1 MKLLRFWLFFAAI
14 FSLLLIG
21 ACDED
26 NPPAP
31 VPPFQDLDVDACMT
45 TVAPDTFEIMTWNV
59 EQFPL
64 DVQITISQLKKIIE
78 KQDPDIIA
86 MQEITSEIW
95 LKRLTDSLSGWD
107 YQIFPD
113 DYLSLAY
120 LYKTSEVNV
129 INDVEPVFTDNFFAF
144 PRPALHF
151 VVSHTNGQ
159 AIHFFNLHLKC
170 CDGAENF
177 ERRDSASSM
186 LKRYIDTNLNDQP
199 VIILGDFND
208 EISSQSA
215 LQNPFLNFIDDSL
228 NYKFTDMDIAK
239 GDSRYWSY
247 PSYPSHIDHI
257 MISNELFSS
266 WHSVATITYDDC
278 DKRYL
283 NYISDHRPLMLKV
296 VY

>member
-1 MKLLRFWLFFAAI
+1 MRFMRNGLFFSII
-14 FSLLLIG
+14 FALLFIG
-21 ACDED
+21 ACNEE

-31 VPPFQDLDVDACMT
+31 PPPFQDLDIDACMT

-78 KQDPDIIA
+78 KQDPDLIA
-86 MQEITSEIW
+86 LQEITGETW
-95 LKRLTDSLSGWD
+95 LKKLADSLAGWD

-113 DYLSLAY
+113 KYLSLAY
-120 LYKTSEVNV
+120 LYKTEEVNAV
-129 INDVEPVFTDNFFAF
+129 NDANPIFTNEFFPF

-151 VVSHTNGQ
+151 VVSHTNGRPLHL
-159 AIHFFNLHLKC
+159 INLHLKC
-170 CDGAENF
+170 CDGEENF
-177 ERRDSASSM
+177 ARRDSASSM

-208 EISSQSA
+208 EISSSSA

-228 NYKFTDMDIAK
+228 NYKFADMDIAK
-239 GDSRYWSY
+239 GESKYWSY

-257 MISNELFSS
+257 MITDELFSS
-266 WHSVATITYDDC
+266 WASVSTLTYDEC

-283 NYISDHRPLMLKV
+283 DFISDHRPLILKL